1 MAFLKMSKYLIL
13 NNENVKKYV
22 SKSIGNYALG
32 YVVFNKK
39 RNRNIFIPKY
49 IGRSDFNLQNEII
62 QQGIILKL
70 NKDNLQLYTHFK
82 FSHFSNTEKLA
93 YLQECKNYHDFGG
106 FQKLDNKVH
115 PARPKNYSK
124 NMLPCSK
131 ISCKD

>member
-1 MAFLKMSKYLIL
+1 MAFLKMSKYLVL
-13 NNENVKKYV
+13 NKEIIKKYV
-22 SKSIGNYALG
+22 STSIGNYALG
-32 YVVFNKK
+32 YLVYNKK
-39 RNRNIFIPKY
+39 TNENNFIPRY

-62 QQGIILKL
+62 QQGVILKRDK
-70 NKDNLQLYTHFK
+70 NNNQIYTHFK
-82 FSHFSNTEKLA
+82 FSHDTKNEKLA
-93 YLQECKNYHDFGG
+93 YLTECNNYHDFGG